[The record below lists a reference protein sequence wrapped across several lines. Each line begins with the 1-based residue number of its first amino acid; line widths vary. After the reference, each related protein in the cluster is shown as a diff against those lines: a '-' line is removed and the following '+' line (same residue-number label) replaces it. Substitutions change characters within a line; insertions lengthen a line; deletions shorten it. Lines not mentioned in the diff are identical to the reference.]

1 MKALKIDVCGTMEL
15 AEITGETIE
24 QQNGSIYSL
33 IGCDCD
39 CFATV
44 RLGED
49 AVMLVDDEGLL
60 KGLPV
65 NAMAIMIS
73 DYPML
78 VGTALIVGIDVTA
91 DGEQAFGSCPARFL
105 RFADQIGKLRGSSS

>member
-1 MKALKIDVCGTMEL
+1 MKALKITPGGEMTAV
-15 AEITGETIE
+15 EITGETIE
-24 QQNGSIYSL
+24 QQNDNIYEHL
-33 IGCDCD
+33 GGY
-39 CFATV
+39 FETV

-49 AVMLVDDEGLL
+49 AVMLVDDDGLL

-65 NAMAIMIS
+65 NVMAIMIS

-78 VGTALIVGIDVTA
+78 VGTALIVGIDVMA

-105 RFADQIGKLRGSSS
+105 RFADKIRELRGSIL